1 MLASIS
7 DSALSIFSLAE
18 VAWGPAAAAAAGL
31 VVAAAVGWGSA
42 VGPAAAV
49 G

>member
-1 MLASIS
+1 MLTSIS
-7 DSALSIFSLAE
+7 DSALSTFSLAE
-18 VAWGPAAAAAAGL
+18 VAWGPAAGL